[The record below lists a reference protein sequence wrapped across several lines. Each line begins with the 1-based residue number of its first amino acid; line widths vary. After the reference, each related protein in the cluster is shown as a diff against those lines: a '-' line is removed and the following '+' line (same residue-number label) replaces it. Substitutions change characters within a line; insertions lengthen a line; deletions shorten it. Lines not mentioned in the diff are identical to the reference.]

1 MSRFRRIAALFV
13 VALGTLF
20 APGVVA
26 LANAADFDPGA
37 GTYTANTT
45 ALTLT
50 GPHTNITG
58 TNQGG
63 VAVFSFGNVN
73 IPATVTI
80 NVSGSRPFRLQ
91 ASASLTLAG
100 VINGRG
106 ASASDFVA
114 GPNAGGPGGGF
125 GGADAS
131 QRGGGSGGGGVAS
144 MGNNGGGGGGFG
156 GMGADGGLCTDPTP
170 CPGAPTGTAGA
181 GGTAYGALNVL
192 FQGGSGG
199 GGASTVESVGGGG
212 GGGALA
218 LFASSLKVTST
229 GQVLA
234 DGGNGAVGGFGASGG
249 GSGGGILIHGD
260 VVQVDG
266 LLSAGGGQGGAGGCC
281 GDGGGG
287 GGGQIA
293 YQFAT
298 LVATGTTN
306 VSGGTSGTAGGLG
319 HGGPS
324 PEPTGFDGVVTQLQ
338 GAIVATQPATSVS
351 PTGATLNGT
360 VDPNSGTTSYHF
372 EYGTTSA
379 YGSQMPA
386 TDVLVG
392 SDTTSHAESQ
402 TISGLSP
409 NTTYHYRIVATDDV
423 GLVSRSP
430 DATFTT
436 PLAPPAV
443 ASMRASTTGATA
455 KLTFKC
461 QGMSGQTCSGGF
473 NVTAHEHKSGGTV
486 QAIAAG
492 KHKHKKTKTKVVT
505 VSLGSGAYSV
515 SAGGSATV
523 SFTLKS
529 TGKRLLSQFY
539 KLPTTFTFSATSGTA
554 IGARTIKFSYTKITS
569 NIGYNFSVFTTA
581 HPPYTTFTRMTIS
594 GVPSGGSVTASC
606 RGGGCPFGR
615 VTKKHKQT
623 VSLTSLLSKAHL
635 SPGATLRISITAPNR
650 VGKVES
656 FSTHANAAPSVAKRC
671 LPPGA
676 GKPLACV

>member
-1 MSRFRRIAALFV
+1 M
-13 VALGTLF
+13 
-20 APGVVA
+20 
-26 LANAADFDPGA
+26 
-37 GTYTANTT
+37 
-45 ALTLT
+45 
-50 GPHTNITG
+50 
-58 TNQGG
+58 
-63 VAVFSFGNVN
+63 FSFGNVN
-73 IPATVTI
+73 IPTTVTI
-80 NVSGSRPFRLQ
+80 NVTGSRPFQL
-91 ASASLTLAG
+91 AATGSLTLAG
-100 VINGRG
+100 IVNGSG
-106 ASASDFVA
+106 TTASNFTG

-125 GGADAS
+125 GGTNVG

-156 GMGADGGLCTDPTP
+156 GMGADGGLCQSTGFCT
-170 CPGAPTGTAGA
+170 GAPTGTAGA
-181 GGTAYGALNVL
+181 GGTSYGDLNAL

-199 GGASTVESVGGGG
+199 GGGSDTGGGG
-212 GGGALA
+212 GGGAVA
-218 LFASSLKVTST
+218 LFASSLQITAT

-234 DGGNGAVGGFGASGG
+234 NGGDGAVGGSGASGG
-249 GSGGGILIHGD
+249 GSGGGILVHGD
-260 VVQVDG
+260 TVDVRG
-266 LLSAGGGQGGAGGCC
+266 VLSAVGGQGGTGGCC

-287 GGGQIA
+287 GGGRIA
-293 YQFAT
+293 YQYAT
-298 LVATGTTN
+298 LVETGTTN
-306 VSGGTSGTAGGLG
+306 VLGGTSGTKTNGFCCETTPPGL
-319 HGGPS
+319 S
-324 PEPTGFDGVVTQLQ
+324 PDPTGFTGAVTELQ
-338 GAIVATQPATSVS
+338 GAVVATEPASSIT

-360 VDPNSGTTSYHF
+360 VNPNSQTTAYHF
-372 EYGTTSA
+372 EYGTTNA
-379 YGSQMPA
+379 YGSHVPA
-386 TDVLVG
+386 ADVLVG
-392 SDTTSHAESQ
+392 SDMNNHAESQ

-409 NTTYHYRIVATDDV
+409 NTTYHYRIVATDAL
-423 GLVSRSP
+423 GLVSRSA

-443 ASMRASTTGATA
+443 ASTSASITGASA

-486 QAIAAG
+486 RAIAAA
-492 KHKHKKTKTKVVT
+492 KRKHKKTKTKVVS
-505 VSLGSGAYSV
+505 VRLGSGAYSV

-523 SFTLKS
+523 SFTLNS
-529 TGKRLLSQFY
+529 AGKRLLSQFY

-554 IGARTIKFSYTKITS
+554 IRARTIKFSYTKITS

-615 VTKKHKQT
+615 VTKKHKQS